1 MIMDLEWK
9 KKKARRIKSLDNDS
23 LIKEILYV
31 ASISDYLNEKEA
43 WQFGYLE
50 HELKRRLRSYR

>member
-43 WQFGYLE
+43 WQFGYLK
-50 HELKRRLRSYR
+50 HELKRRLKSYR